1 MDGPVTTGHVW
12 SEPPLPRNL
21 ARAVRY
27 LRDNLREPLTLAL
40 LVRAS
45 GLTER
50 TLHKQFH
57 RFLGMSPVAYL
68 RRLRLLAAREAL
80 SQPAAPSVSE
90 VAGSVGFAHFGRFA
104 IAYKAAF
111 GETPS
116 STRQRAQVSA
126 AKRIELPPPD
136 YARPVLAIAMPRTK
150 SLAERRQAIDL
161 YEQLAITLSQSH
173 SFTVRLLPPDQ
184 SANMRVEPGRYCLS
198 SRVAHQGARA
208 RIVLALADRETHRHL
223 WGDSFD
229 GMVAEPFAL
238 HDAVMNGVLGGV
250 LPALGE
256 EEATRLSRM
265 SEAQLNVHSLALRA
279 LPLVFAA
286 SVPNARRLIATM
298 AQAMEVD
305 PGAALPTAL
314 TGLGLAQIANYFG
327 SEDPEAVRAQARVF
341 YKRAAELDTGDP
353 LVTTARAATASL
365 SYWMEDADAL
375 SARAVAMDPTSHW
388 AWERRGTY
396 RLRANH
402 PSVLIIG
409 EFERALRLRPPSLQR
424 SSMLVNMWTAHGHAG
439 RADQA
444 APFIRAAWSEN
455 AADWVQ
461 FHRVC
466 DHIEARNELR
476 ARAALDDLRRSIPY
490 LTADLVMRTLKGFAR
505 FRWLERAVHFGLP
518 V

>member
-1 MDGPVTTGHVW
+1 MDGPATTDYGW

-21 ARAVRY
+21 ARAIQY
-27 LRDNLREPLTLAL
+27 LRDNLCEPLTLAM

-57 RFLGMSPVAYL
+57 GFLGVSPVAYL

-90 VAGSVGFAHFGRFA
+90 VAGSVGFAHLGRFA
-104 IAYKAAF
+104 ITYKAAF

-116 STRQRAQVSA
+116 ITRQRAQASA
-126 AKRIELPPPD
+126 GKRVELPAPS
-136 YARPVLAIAMPRTK
+136 YARPVLAIAMPRTE

-161 YEQLAITLSQSH
+161 CEQLAITLSQSR
-173 SFTVRLLPPDQ
+173 SFTVLLLSPDQ

-198 SRVAHQGARA
+198 SRVAHQGPRA
-208 RIVLALADRETHRHL
+208 RIMLALLDRETRRHL

-229 GMVAEPFAL
+229 GLVAEPFAL
-238 HDAVMNGVLGGV
+238 QDAVMHGVLRGV
-250 LPALGE
+250 LSALGE
-256 EEATRLSRM
+256 AEATRLSRM
-265 SEAQLNVHSLALRA
+265 PVECPLLALRA
-279 LPLVFAA
+279 LPLVFGA
-286 SVPNARRLIATM
+286 SVPNAQRLIAAM
-298 AQAMEVD
+298 AQAMEMD

-327 SEDPEAVRAQARVF
+327 SEDPDAVRAQAHVF
-341 YKRAAELDTGDP
+341 YKRAVELDTGDP

-402 PSVLIIG
+402 SSAPVIA
-409 EFERALRLRPPSLQR
+409 EFERALRLRPPSLPR
-424 SSMLVNMWTAHGHAG
+424 SSLLVNLWTAHGHAG
-439 RADQA
+439 RADRA
-444 APFIRAAWSEN
+444 TPFIRAAWSEN
-455 AADWVQ
+455 PADWVQ

-466 DHIEARNELR
+466 EHITAGNELR
-476 ARAALDDLRRSIPY
+476 ARAALDDLRRSTPY

-505 FRWLERAVHFGLP
+505 FHWLERAVHFGLP

>member
-1 MDGPVTTGHVW
+1 MDGPVTTGFIW

-50 TLHKQFH
+50 TLHKQFD
-57 RFLGMSPVAYL
+57 RFLGMPPVAYL

-80 SQPAAPSVSE
+80 SQPTAPSVSE
-90 VAGSVGFAHFGRFA
+90 VAVSVGFAHLGRFA

-111 GETPS
+111 GEAPS
-116 STRQRAQVSA
+116 ITRQRSQASV
-126 AKRIELPPPD
+126 AKRVAVSPPG
-136 YARPVLAIAMPRTK
+136 YARPVVAIAMPRTE

-161 YEQLAITLSQSH
+161 CEQLAITLSQSH
-173 SFTVRLLPPDQ
+173 SFTVLLLPPDQ

-198 SRVAHQGARA
+198 SRVIHQGARA
-208 RIVLALADRETHRHL
+208 RVMLALTDRETRRHL

-238 HDAVMNGVLGGV
+238 QDAVMNGVLCGV

-256 EEATRLSRM
+256 AEATHLSRM
-265 SEAQLNVHSLALRA
+265 SEAQLNARSLALRA
-279 LPLVFAA
+279 LPLVFGA
-286 SVPNARRLIATM
+286 SVPNARRLVAAM
-298 AQAMEVD
+298 AQAMEMD

-327 SEDPEAVRAQARVF
+327 SEDPDALRAQAHVF
-341 YKRAAELDTGDP
+341 YQRAAELDTGDP

-365 SYWMEDADAL
+365 GYWMEDADAL

-388 AWERRGTY
+388 AWERRAAY
-396 RLRANH
+396 RLRANR
-402 PSVLIIG
+402 SSDLVIAD
-409 EFERALRLRPPSLQR
+409 FERALRLRPPSLPR
-424 SSMLVNMWTAHGHAG
+424 SSVLVNMWTAHGHAR

-444 APFIRAAWSEN
+444 TSFIRAAWSEN
-455 AADWVQ
+455 PADWVQ

-466 DHIEARNELR
+466 EHIAVGNELR
-476 ARAALDDLRRSIPY
+476 ARAALDDLRRSTPY

-505 FRWLERAVHFGLP
+505 FHWLERAVHFGLP